1 MTLAQKCS
9 DKGVIKIK
17 TSGIPHDLLEEMV
30 DYLIG
35 SDVYPCGDCN
45 KFYYANALIVTP
57 DPVILQRCT
66 TCHRKHIKE
75 EV

>member
-1 MTLAQKCS
+1 MNLAQKCS
-9 DKGVIKIK
+9 NKGIIKIK

-45 KFYYANALIVTP
+45 DFHYNNSLIETP
-57 DPVILQRCT
+57 DPAVLQRCIK
-66 TCHRKHIKE
+66 CHAKHE
-75 EV
+75 EVA